1 MNAWPA
7 IYKSPKTGMKHLI
20 FILLILAGFTANA
33 QTSSTYLF
41 VGTYTDGI
49 PANGIYVYKMNTK
62 TGELKQVSTGE
73 NITNPSFLTVSPNG
87 QYLYA
92 CTDTKMVVPGSV
104 SAFEI
109 DSVTGR
115 INFINKQS
123 SAGANPVYLTVD
135 QSNRFIVT
143 ANYTEG
149 NVAVFNANVNGSIR
163 PCLQSIRFSD
173 SSINKTRQEKSH
185 VHSAI
190 FSPGYDYVYLPDL
203 GADKIRA
210 FKFDPNNQEPL
221 IAADSLTVHT
231 VPGSGP
237 RHMVFH
243 PHKKFAYCI
252 EEMSGTVST
261 YTYNN
266 GKLSPVQRIMSNA
279 KNAAEYSSADIH
291 TSPDGLFLYASN
303 RVENTISIFS
313 IGSAGVLK
321 LVGHQSALGE
331 VPRNF
336 TIDPTGNFL
345 LVANQGS
352 NNIVVFK
359 RNIKTGL
366 LAKTGIQV
374 SVPSPSCLQMRR
386 YSM

>member
-1 MNAWPA
+1 
-7 IYKSPKTGMKHLI
+7 MKHLTVI
-20 FILLILAGFTANA
+20 FLLLAGFIAHA

-73 NITNPSFLTVSPNG
+73 NITNPSFLTISPNG

-123 SAGANPVYLTVD
+123 STGANPVYVTVD
-135 QSNRFIVT
+135 KSNRFVIT

-185 VHSAI
+185 IHSTI

-210 FKFDPNNQEPL
+210 FTFDPNNQAPL
-221 IAADSLTVHT
+221 TAADSLTVRA

-243 PHKKFAYCI
+243 PDAKFAFCI
-252 EEMSGTVST
+252 EEMSGMVAA
-261 YTYNN
+261 YAYKN
-266 GKLSPVQRIMSNA
+266 GKLKQVQRIMSNA
-279 KNAAEYSSADIH
+279 KNADEYSSADIH
-291 TSPDGLFLYASN
+291 ISPDGLFLYASN

-313 IGSAGVLK
+313 INTMGMLK
-321 LVGHQSALGE
+321 LIGYQSSLGE

-336 TIDPTGNFL
+336 TIDPTGHFL
-345 LVANQGS
+345 LVANQGT

-366 LAKTGIQV
+366 LTKTGIQV
-374 SVPSPSCLQMRR
+374 AVPSPSCLQMRK
-386 YSM
+386 YGG